1 MHMELGSE
9 FHLDMSDLGIS
20 PNSIFEY
27 MDDINYCLFD
37 SGRSALKAII
47 GTLGNGNILMPEYI
61 CQSVLKC
68 FPADKIVFY
77 KLKDNLQIDM
87 EDLLNKI
94 NSNTSVVYLMHY
106 FGGLQSDNAL
116 TFLKTEKEKYSFTII
131 EDTTHSIFSKKQT
144 IGDYSFASLRKWFAV
159 PNGGVLYSRNLSNR
173 YSCDGFQKS
182 TDNDKAYAMM
192 LKTLYLNGQLDC
204 NSEYR
209 KIFIECENRLDA
221 KSEIKRISDYSE
233 FLLRCFDINE
243 IIKKRKA
250 NLNYLKSKLS
260 SIGIKSICDF
270 SETDCPFA
278 FPFLAPNR
286 DDLHRYLMKNKIYC
300 AVHWPFDGVARSER
314 PLAFSLSKNMISLPL
329 DQRYGEEE
337 MEYLFQVLD
346 AYKGR
351 LRF

>member
-1 MHMELGSE
+1 MLMELGSE
-9 FHLDMSDLGIS
+9 FYLDMSDLGIS

-27 MDDINYCLFD
+27 MGDINYCLFD

-68 FPADKIVFY
+68 FSADKIVFY
-77 KLKDNLQIDM
+77 KLKDRLQIDT

-94 NSNTSVVYLMHY
+94 DSNTSVVYLMHY
-106 FGGLQSDNAL
+106 FGGMQSDNAL
-116 TFLKTEKEKYSFTII
+116 TFLKTEKEKFGFTII
-131 EDTTHSIFSKKQT
+131 EDTTHSMFSKRQT
-144 IGDYSFASLRKWFAV
+144 IGDYFVASLRKWFAV
-159 PNGGVLYSRNLSNR
+159 PNGGVLYSRNHSNL
-173 YSCDGFQKS
+173 YSYDEFQKS
-182 TDNDKAYAMM
+182 ADNDKAYAMM
-192 LKTLYLNGQLDC
+192 LKALYLNGRLDC
-204 NSEYR
+204 NAEYR
-209 KIFIECENRLDA
+209 KFFIECENRLDTQ
-221 KSEIKRISDYSE
+221 SEIKIISDYSE
-233 FLLRCFDINE
+233 FLLRCFDVNE
-243 IIKKRKA
+243 IIKKRKS

-260 SIGIKSICDF
+260 SIGIKPICDF

-278 FPFLAPNR
+278 FPIRVSNR
-286 DDLHRYLMKNKIYC
+286 DDLHRYLMENKIYC
-300 AVHWPFDGVARSER
+300 AVHWPFDGLARSER
-314 PLAFSLSKNMISLPL
+314 PLAFSLSKNMISLPI